1 MQARFYPV
9 SITLL
14 ILGLLILFSLN
25 SCATA
30 DVESVPQS
38 ERSEAITLSDG
49 DVLQFQFFNNPE
61 LNQTQ
66 TVRPDGK
73 ISLPLIHEI
82 DVRGRTVPDLRQQL
96 VEEYEAHLKYPEVNV
111 VVQSLHSN
119 RVYVAGEVNN
129 PGYVDMNGRLTAI
142 EAIMSAGG
150 FDTQTAKMQ
159 SVILVRH
166 TENSREGYR
175 LDLRKAFSGKN
186 SQSLQMEPYDILYVP
201 QKNIARVNLW
211 IDQYIDQAIPQAVLS
226 TIPFVVYREYFNE

>member
-1 MQARFYPV
+1 MV
-9 SITLL
+9 
-14 ILGLLILFSLN
+14 LFSLN

-38 ERSEAITLSDG
+38 ERSEAITLSEG

-73 ISLPLIHEI
+73 ISLPLIYDVE
-82 DVRGRTVPDLRQQL
+82 VRGRTVPDLRESL
-96 VEEYEAHLKYPEVNV
+96 VEMYEPHLKYPEVNV

-119 RVYVAGEVNN
+119 RVYVAGEVNS
-129 PGYVDMNGRLTAI
+129 PGYVEMTGRLTAI

-150 FDTQTAKMQ
+150 YNTETAKMQ

-166 TENSREGYR
+166 TENSRKGYR
-175 LDLRKAFSGKN
+175 LDLREALTGKEN
-186 SQSLQMEPYDILYVP
+186 HTLQMEPYDILFVP
-201 QKNIARVNLW
+201 QKTIARVNLW

-226 TIPFVVYREYFNE
+226 TIPFVVYREYFNQ

>member
-1 MQARFYPV
+1 MQFRF
-9 SITLL
+9 SSFGFTLL
-14 ILGLLILFSLN
+14 LSGILILFSVN
-25 SCATA
+25 SCATTE
-30 DVESVPQS
+30 VESIP
-38 ERSEAITLSDG
+38 RSDRSTAITLSEG

-73 ISLPLIHEI
+73 ISLPLIHE
-82 DVRGRTVPDLRQQL
+82 VEVSGKTVPGLREYLVQQ
-96 VEEYEAHLKYPEVNV
+96 YEPHLKYPEVNV

-119 RVYVAGEVNN
+119 RVYVAGEVNS
-129 PGYVDMNGRLTAI
+129 PGYVEMTGRLTAI

-150 FDTQTAKMQ
+150 FNTQTAKMQ

-175 LDLRKAFSGKN
+175 LDLREALNGKEN
-186 SQSLQMEPYDILYVP
+186 HALQMEPYDIIYVP